1 MVNCNVNYLHCTSVA
16 FSICLAI
23 YSLCFVF
30 LLPFVVGI
38 PLSIT
43 SLVFSLRFWDRGSK
57 QTFGLSFASYVMIW
71 HPCGPRVFLHFAL
84 SWVCWE
90 LWHLR
95 SDIAKLDM
103 SLGNRALPALKIA
116 RNSRWL
122 KLLWTYFWQE
132 YTGQKILCT
141 GQRWITS
148 YHSTWRDALI
158 LCLDSLRRNGG
169 GETCSLTKLYWEK
182 HTVY

>member
-1 MVNCNVNYLHCTSVA
+1 MVVIVSVFLVRVFKNVGKDRLQGWETLKLLLIVEWHILKSKEREHGTDFRCYPHVSIIKKPWAMVNCTVNYLHYTYMA

-38 PLSIT
+38 PLSIA

-71 HPCGPRVFLHFAL
+71 HSCGPRVFLHFAL

-95 SDIAKLDM
+95 SDIAKLDK
-103 SLGNRALPALKIA
+103 SVGNRAL
-116 RNSRWL
+116 
-122 KLLWTYFWQE
+122 
-132 YTGQKILCT
+132 
-141 GQRWITS
+141 
-148 YHSTWRDALI
+148 
-158 LCLDSLRRNGG
+158 
-169 GETCSLTKLYWEK
+169 
-182 HTVY
+182 